1 MKVLYVTPEYVPWV
15 KTGGLGDV
23 SGALPPALAALGHDV
38 VVLIPAYDAFA
49 PLIERQPVAV
59 LAAADGWPAAR
70 VTLAEQP
77 GGVRLLLLECP
88 ELYSHSGGP
97 YIDGQ
102 GNDHPH
108 NAFRFAFLSHIAA
121 LLSGGDSPWADWR
134 PDILHCHDWTCGLA
148 PFYLHLARQGGVA
161 GTAAS
166 VMTIHNLAFQ
176 GIFPMDAADSLHIPP
191 AWRGVGGM
199 EYWGRL
205 SMLKAGLQFS
215 DAITTVSPTYAREIC
230 TESLG
235 MGLHGVLQSRADR
248 LYGILNGVD
257 TDIWNPAKDRL
268 LPHRYRVGALWGK
281 AVCKGALQR
290 ECGLA
295 ERPGALLLSLVGRLT
310 EQKGIDLV
318 VEALPWIVS
327 QNVQLVVL
335 GQGDARLQDA
345 LRAAAALHPR
355 QVSINIGFSET
366 QAHRIEAGAD
376 AFLMPSRYEPCGLN
390 QMYSQLY
397 GTPPLVHA
405 TGGLADSVVDV
416 SAGADHATGF
426 VIPEATPA
434 ALVRG
439 LERLLR
445 AFRDP
450 PLWHALQRNGMR
462 SGFGWQDSARAYDA
476 LFRDLRRSA

>member
-1 MKVLYVTPEYVPWV
+1 MKLLHVTPEFVPWV

-23 SGALPPALAALGHDV
+23 SGALPPALAGLGHDV
-38 VVLIPAYDAFA
+38 VVLIPAYPAFDA
-49 PLIERQPVAV
+49 LDQREPVAE
-59 LAAADGWPAAR
+59 LPAAGTWPAAR
-70 VTLAEQP
+70 LALVQQP

-88 ELYSHSGGP
+88 ALYERSGGP
-97 YIDGQ
+97 YLDGN
-102 GNDHPH
+102 GRDHVD
-108 NAFRFAFLSHIAA
+108 NAMRFAFLSHVAA
-121 LLSGGDSPWADWR
+121 LLAGDDSPWPAWR
-134 PDILHCHDWTCGLA
+134 PDVLHCHDWTCGLA
-148 PFYLHLARQGGVA
+148 PFYLHLARERGMAQ
-161 GTAAS
+161 TAAS

-176 GIFPMDAADSLHIPP
+176 GVFPMAEADRLQIPV
-191 AWRGVGGM
+191 AYRGIEGV

-235 MGLHGVLQSRADR
+235 MGLHGVLQARADR
-248 LYGILNGVD
+248 LRGILNGVD
-257 TDIWNPAKDRL
+257 TEIWNPTQDRL

-290 ECGLA
+290 EFGLA
-295 ERPGALLLSLVGRLT
+295 ERPGALLLALVGRLT

-318 VEALPWIVS
+318 VESLPWVIS
-327 QNVQLVVL
+327 HNAQLVVL
-335 GQGDARLQDA
+335 GQGDAKLQDA
-345 LRAAAALHPR
+345 LRTAAAMHPR
-355 QVSINIGFSET
+355 QVSINIGFNEP

-416 SAGADHATGF
+416 SAGPERATGF
-426 VIPEATPA
+426 VIPEATPE
-434 ALVRG
+434 ALVAG
-439 LERLLR
+439 LDRVQR

-462 SGFGWQDSARAYDA
+462 AGFGWQDSARAYEA
-476 LFRDLRRSA
+476 LYRDLRAA